1 MSSPRRRHR
10 RVDAVLHLAGLEE
23 VADRPAGRY
32 SGGMRRRLGLAQAL
46 LNDPAVLLLDE
57 PTAGLDPQ
65 EQTRVR
71 MLLASLAGQ
80 RTVVLAT
87 RDAADVSSTCRRC
100 AVLAG
105 GRMIFQGEAAGLARA
120 ADGLVWSVQT
130 DRPLSALQAATVA
143 SAVRLPD
150 RTVYRVIS
158 PAPPLPS
165 AQPLRPGLE
174 DGYLALIRR
183 HPAARPGAA
192 RLVIMHTLV
201 VDHPLIA
208 HKLTTLRDERTDS
221 PTFRRLTDELVTL
234 LAYEATREVRV
245 QPEVVTTP
253 VAEARGVKLARPV
266 PLVVPVLRAGIGML
280 DGMIRLLPQA
290 DVGFV
295 GLARDEES
303 LVAATYA
310 NRLPANL
317 AGRDVFV
324 LDPMLATGG
333 TLETVIT
340 MLSQRDAASVTAVCL
355 LAAPEG
361 IERIK
366 AAFPSDNE
374 PLPVRV
380 VTAAL
385 DERLNERGYIV
396 PGLGDAGDRLF
407 GEI

>member
-1 MSSPRRRHR
+1 M
-10 RVDAVLHLAGLEE
+10 
-23 VADRPAGRY
+23 
-32 SGGMRRRLGLAQAL
+32 Q
-46 LNDPAVLLLDE
+46 
-57 PTAGLDPQ
+57 
-65 EQTRVR
+65 
-71 MLLASLAGQ
+71 
-80 RTVVLAT
+80 
-87 RDAADVSSTCRRC
+87 
-100 AVLAG
+100 
-105 GRMIFQGEAAGLARA
+105 
-120 ADGLVWSVQT
+120 
-130 DRPLSALQAATVA
+130 
-143 SAVRLPD
+143 
-150 RTVYRVIS
+150 
-158 PAPPLPS
+158 
-165 AQPLRPGLE
+165 
-174 DGYLALIRR
+174 
-183 HPAARPGAA
+183 
-192 RLVIMHTLV
+192 TLV

-208 HKLTTLRDERTDS
+208 HKLTALRDESTDS

-245 QPEVVTTP
+245 QPVTVRTP
-253 VAEARGVKLARPV
+253 VGEAQGVKMARPE

-280 DGMIRLLPQA
+280 DGMIRLLPTA
-290 DVGFV
+290 EVGFV

-340 MLSQRDAASVTAVCL
+340 MLAQREAASVTAVSL

-361 IERIK
+361 VDRL
-366 AAFPSDNE
+366 AATFPGDE

-380 VTAAL
+380 VIAAM
-385 DERLNERGYIV
+385 DERLNERGYII